1 VRACTIVAAAELPY
15 ARVLADSLGA
25 TALTALVLDDPSGAL
40 REDEPFDVLRPGDL
54 EGVEPWRLLGRSRRA
69 ATRYLEPR
77 LLAHLGAAVLLAS
90 DVLVLEPLAALP
102 GDYVT
107 LVPRVLE
114 PVASEDVLADGLF
127 DSGLIGVSAAAGPL
141 LEWWRERE
149 DERLR
154 TEADGPH
161 VLDAAVEL
169 FGDVHVLRDPT
180 YGVAPWNLHER
191 EVEGARTF
199 RFAGFD
205 PGRPDRLAAQVP
217 ELCEDYADRLRAAGW
232 VEHGEGEPVEPL
244 ARLANGVAVDGAL
257 RDLVAAGISEG
268 VEFGDL
274 TSLDGAHRL
283 LEFAN
288 GPAAAGAAQGVT
300 RYLEALRARRLDL
313 QDSFQALEDE
323 DGERFVHW
331 ARTDGR
337 REGVPE
343 ALAGQPAPEAWS
355 GGGEPPGLGVNV
367 AGFLRSGLGVGEA
380 ARLYVAALETAGV
393 PVRAEVVDP
402 GLPQPKRTAFEDRRP
417 AVEYDFNLVCV
428 NASELPG
435 FARRVGAEFFA
446 GKRTIGVWAWEA
458 STVPPGWDAA
468 FALVD
473 EIWTNSEYVT
483 SVLAPASP
491 VPVVTLP
498 QPVLAPERSGDE
510 RAARGS
516 AAGGE
521 LPLELGDA
529 FTFLFTFDFFST
541 ARRKNPVGLVE
552 AYTRAFEPGD
562 GAQLVIKTFNGDV
575 KPESLAQ
582 LERAAAGRA
591 DVRVIDRFLPV
602 EQKDALLARADAYV
616 SLHRSEG
623 FGLSLAEAMLLGKPV
638 IATGY
643 SGNLQFMTPANSW
656 LAGYELTRVGE
667 GVEMYPPDALWAEPD
682 LGHAAELMREVRA
695 GGEEVRRRAE
705 RGRRDVEL
713 AFSPEATGAAMRARL
728 ERLAAA
734 VPVSVPGPAVSSQ
747 ALQDLR
753 DKHAYDRGEGSPG
766 VAQTPGGKALRAVR
780 PYTFHQREL
789 NGRVLKALEEQAQR
803 IDELEEQL
811 RRARRGISDA
821 RRKAIAADAKLSELE
836 RRVGDE

>member
-1 VRACTIVAAAELPY
+1 MRACTIVAAAELPY
-15 ARVLADSLGA
+15 ARVLADSLGS
-25 TALTALVLDDPSGAL
+25 TALTALVLDEPGAAL

-54 EGVEPWRLLGRSRRA
+54 DGVETWRLLGRSQRA

-77 LLAHLGAAVLLAS
+77 LLAHLGEAVLLAS
-90 DVLVLEPLAALP
+90 DVLVLEPLDALP
-102 GDYVT
+102 GEYVT

-127 DSGLIGVSAAAGPL
+127 DSGLIGVAAAAGPV

-154 TEADGPH
+154 TEAGGPH
-161 VLDAAVEL
+161 ALDAAVEL
-169 FGDVHVLRDPT
+169 FGDVEVLHDPT

-191 EVEGARTF
+191 ELEGARTF

-205 PGRPDRLAAQVP
+205 PGRPDRLASRLP

-232 VEHGEGEPVEPL
+232 VERGEDEPL
-244 ARLANGVAVDGAL
+244 DPMARLANGVAVDGAL
-257 RDLVAAGISEG
+257 RDLVATGIAEG

-283 LEFAN
+283 VEWAN
-288 GPAAAGAAQGVT
+288 GPASAGASQGVT

-313 QDSFQALEDE
+313 RDSFQALDDE

-343 ALAGQPAPEAWS
+343 ALAPQPAPEAWS

-367 AGFLRSGLGVGEA
+367 AGYLRSGLGVGEA

-393 PVRAEVVDP
+393 PVRTEVVDP
-402 GLPQPKRTAFEDRRP
+402 GLPHPKRTAFDDRRP
-417 AVEYDFNLVCV
+417 AVEYPFNLVCV
-428 NASELPG
+428 NAFELPG
-435 FARRVGAEFFA
+435 FARHVGAQFFED
-446 GKRTIGVWAWEA
+446 KRTIGVWAWEA
-458 STVPPGWDAA
+458 STLPPGWDAA

-498 QPVLAPERSGDE
+498 QPVLAP
-510 RAARGS
+510 AAAEG
-516 AAGGE
+516 A
-521 LPLELGDA
+521 LPIELGDA

-562 GAQLVIKTFNGDV
+562 GAQLVIKSFNGDA

-591 DVRVIDRFLPV
+591 DVHVIDRFLPV
-602 EQKDALLARADAYV
+602 AQKDALLARADAYV

-667 GVEMYPPDALWAEPD
+667 GIDIYPPDAQWAEPD
-682 LGHAAELMREVRA
+682 LGHAAELMRTVRA
-695 GGEEVRRRAE
+695 GGEAVRQRAE
-705 RGRRDVEL
+705 RGRRDVEA

-728 ERLAAA
+728 ERLAATA
-734 VPVSVPGPAVSSQ
+734 PVETPGPAARSQ

-766 VAQTPGGKALRAVR
+766 VAQTTGGKALRAVR
-780 PYTFHQREL
+780 PYTFHQRDL

-811 RRARRGISDA
+811 RRARRGISSA
-821 RRKAIAADAKLSELE
+821 RRMGIEADAKLSELE
-836 RRVGDE
+836 RRIGDDE